1 MNTDPLPDTPSDG
14 EPQPSLWDELGIPEP
29 VFDAEGTA
37 PEVHQEILRR
47 LVRGELSE
55 RNARAVLRLVFTYA
69 NWNEAHT
76 RMLLEEL
83 GKERE

>member
-1 MNTDPLPDTPSDG
+1 MNTDPLPDTPDDG

-29 VFDAEGTA
+29 VFDADAAA
-37 PEVHQEILRR
+37 PGVHLELVRR

-55 RNARAVLRLVFTYA
+55 GNARAVLRLVYTFG

-76 RMLLEEL
+76 RLLLEEL
-83 GKERE
+83 GKKHG

>member
-1 MNTDPLPDTPSDG
+1 MNTDPLPETPSDV

-29 VFDAEGTA
+29 VFDTDSAA
-37 PEVHQEILRR
+37 PDVHQGLLRR

-55 RNARAVLRLVFTYA
+55 RNARAVLRLVYTFA
-69 NWNEAHT
+69 NWNDAHT

-83 GKERE
+83 GKEHN